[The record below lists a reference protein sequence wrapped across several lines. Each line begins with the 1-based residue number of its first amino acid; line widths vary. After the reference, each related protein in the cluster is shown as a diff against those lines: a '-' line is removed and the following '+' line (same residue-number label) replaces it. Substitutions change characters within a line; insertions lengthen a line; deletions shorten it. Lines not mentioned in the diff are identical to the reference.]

1 MNKIISKIRSWVTS
15 TSKIRM
21 RVGIVNPVGTHSTAS
36 PFLSKKSRIE
46 WNASLPS
53 SGPVFLFETHSDH
66 ELARVA
72 QPSRLRVLAPSRRQD
87 HRPAG
92 RLANS
97 QAGRPALHSGS
108 WVAHSEKF
116 ALLARYLTSIVL
128 AVLVGC
134 GTGKVGTK
142 KDDFF
147 TSGSREA
154 DQRASQTMA
163 KHEQLTGS
171 GEGVGEKGVKKAKVA
186 EPHGD
191 STISGVTN
199 KPAQVE
205 GKLALFDRLGG
216 EAGMSNIVVDFLP
229 RAMQDP
235 RVNWPRKGLK
245 RGAWFHRNR
254 GESAIW
260 NASPEN
266 VEKLKKHLVQFFT
279 LATGGAPRY
288 EGKEIKS
295 AHAGMRISNPEFDAA
310 IGDLKAS
317 LDKLQI
323 PNKEQKELLAI
334 VESTR
339 PQVVT
344 QR

>member
-1 MNKIISKIRSWVTS
+1 MMNKIISKIRSWVTS

-21 RVGIVNPVGTHSTAS
+21 RIGIVNPVGTHSTAS

-72 QPSRLRVLAPSRRQD
+72 QPSRLRVSAPSRRQD

-154 DQRASQTMA
+154 DQR
-163 KHEQLTGS
+163 
-171 GEGVGEKGVKKAKVA
+171 
-186 EPHGD
+186 
-191 STISGVTN
+191 
-199 KPAQVE
+199 
-205 GKLALFDRLGG
+205 
-216 EAGMSNIVVDFLP
+216 
-229 RAMQDP
+229 
-235 RVNWPRKGLK
+235 
-245 RGAWFHRNR
+245 
-254 GESAIW
+254 
-260 NASPEN
+260 
-266 VEKLKKHLVQFFT
+266 
-279 LATGGAPRY
+279 
-288 EGKEIKS
+288 
-295 AHAGMRISNPEFDAA
+295 
-310 IGDLKAS
+310 
-317 LDKLQI
+317 
-323 PNKEQKELLAI
+323 
-334 VESTR
+334 
-339 PQVVT
+339 
-344 QR
+344 